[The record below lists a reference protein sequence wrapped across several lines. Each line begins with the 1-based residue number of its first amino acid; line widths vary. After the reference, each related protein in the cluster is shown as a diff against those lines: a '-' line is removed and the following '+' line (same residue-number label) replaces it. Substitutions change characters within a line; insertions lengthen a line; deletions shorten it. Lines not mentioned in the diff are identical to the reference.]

1 MAIDGFW
8 SDFRVEPKRKFRY
21 LMSFNGVPQWIL
33 KKVGRPQLS
42 ITEAEHTFVNYKFY
56 FPGRVEY
63 SEISL
68 TLADPVQ
75 PDASATM
82 VELLR
87 QSGYIYPNDNFSGKI
102 ITMSKQKAVEAV
114 GGKIYIQQID
124 AEGNPIEEW
133 ALFNP
138 WIKAVNFDELDYESD
153 DIVNLEVT
161 LRYDWAELTQ
171 VGGAKQRVSKN
182 IGNPGAFRP
191 GSGGSFGTG

>member
-1 MAIDGFW
+1 
-8 SDFRVEPKRKFRY
+8 
-21 LMSFNGVPQWIL
+21 MSFNGVPQWIL

-87 QSGYIYPNDNFSGKI
+87 QSGYIYPNDNFSGKV

-124 AEGNPIEEW
+124 AEGKPIEEW

>member
-1 MAIDGFW
+1 
-8 SDFRVEPKRKFRY
+8 
-21 LMSFNGVPQWIL
+21 
-33 KKVGRPQLS
+33 
-42 ITEAEHTFVNYKFY
+42 
-56 FPGRVEY
+56 
-63 SEISL
+63 
-68 TLADPVQ
+68 
-75 PDASATM
+75 
-82 VELLR
+82 
-87 QSGYIYPNDNFSGKI
+87 
-102 ITMSKQKAVEAV
+102 MSKQKAVEAV

-124 AEGNPIEEW
+124 AEGKPIEEW

-182 IGNPGAFRP
+182 IGKPGAFRP

>member
-1 MAIDGFW
+1 MALEGFW
-8 SDFRVEPKRKFRY
+8 SDFNVEPKRKYRF

-33 KKVGRPQLS
+33 KSVTRPNIN

-63 SEISL
+63 SEINL
-68 TLADPVQ
+68 TLADPVN

-82 VELLR
+82 IELLK
-87 QSGYIYPNDNFSGKI
+87 QSGYVFPNDNFSGKVL
-102 ITMSKQKAVEAV
+102 TMSKQKAVTAV

-124 AEGNPIEEW
+124 AEGNAIEEW

-153 DIVNLEVT
+153 DIINLEVT
-161 LRYDWAELTQ
+161 LRYDWAELT
-171 VGGAKQRVSKN
+171 VAGPVDKTAKAGLNGSR
-182 IGNPGAFRP
+182 PGATGIF
-191 GSGGSFGTG
+191 GGR

>member
-1 MAIDGFW
+1 MALEGFW
-8 SDFRVEPKRKFRY
+8 SDFNVEPKRKYRF

-33 KKVGRPQLS
+33 KSVTRPNIN

-63 SEISL
+63 SEINL
-68 TLADPVQ
+68 TLADPVN

-82 VELLR
+82 IELLK
-87 QSGYIYPNDNFSGKI
+87 QSGYVFPNDNFSGKVL
-102 ITMSKQKAVEAV
+102 TMSKQKAVTAV

-124 AEGNPIEEW
+124 AEGNAIEEW

-153 DIVNLEVT
+153 DIINLEVT
-161 LRYDWAELTQ
+161 LRYDWSELT
-171 VGGAKQRVSKN
+171 VAGPVDKTAKAGLNGSR
-182 IGNPGAFRP
+182 PGATGIF
-191 GSGGSFGTG
+191 GGR